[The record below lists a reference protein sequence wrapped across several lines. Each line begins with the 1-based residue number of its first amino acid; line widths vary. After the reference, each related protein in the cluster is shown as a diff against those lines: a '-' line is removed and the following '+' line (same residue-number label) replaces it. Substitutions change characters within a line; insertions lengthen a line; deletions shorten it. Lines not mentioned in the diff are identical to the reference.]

1 MGKMNN
7 RIAIFDD
14 EQDILAICRMI
25 LEDAG
30 YEVFT
35 YEDCKNIVQRVTETD
50 PFVILMDNQ
59 IPDTG
64 GVLATQLLKNS
75 EAVKHIAV
83 IYFSAS
89 SDITALATQAG
100 ADAYLAKPFD
110 LADLEKMIGM
120 YSKTEDVK

>member
-1 MGKMNN
+1 MGNTNN

-14 EQDILAICRMI
+14 EQDILAICRII
-25 LEDAG
+25 LEEAG

-35 YEDCKNIVQRVTETD
+35 FENCKDIVQRVIETD
-50 PFVILMDNQ
+50 PIVILMDNQ

-64 GVLATQLLKNS
+64 GVVATQLLKNS

-89 SDITALATQAG
+89 SDISTLAAQAG
-100 ADAYLAKPFD
+100 ADAYLAKPFE